1 MKRFYIDTIFGL
13 FLTCGL
19 MNFCLAANIN
29 SSRVVFLNTHCN
41 PIAVLDAM
49 SARKDYSCS
58 PQLNE
63 NYPSDQRSCSRG
75 SSAYKALFCCNS
87 ENCTASSS
95 NFDALYR
102 CGGDNANIWHKNKRG
117 YQCGGSTELTHP

>member
-19 MNFCLAANIN
+19 MNFCLAANSY
-29 SSRVVFLNTHCN
+29 SSPVVFHNTYCN
-41 PIAVLDAM
+41 PMTVPDA
-49 SARKDYSCS
+49 YSCE
-58 PQLNE
+58 PLLKKE
-63 NYPSDQRSCSRG
+63 YKPPQRSCSINSTAG
-75 SSAYKALFCCNS
+75 NKALFCCNS
-87 ENCTASSS
+87 QGCSASSS

-102 CGGDNANIWHKNKRG
+102 CGGVNANIWHKNKGG